1 MDNTDFLDRYAGQ
14 LRESFAP
21 LVPKGR
27 PVALVDFP
35 DSSNCGDHAVWLG
48 EKRLLTDLDAP
59 ATYACSAQS
68 YNREEMAA
76 KIGDGTIFVHGGGD
90 FGHRYALHHEF
101 RLQVMKDFPNNK
113 IVVFP
118 LEATATDSAFLESSR
133 AVVAAHK
140 DIALFAR
147 SRTTQT
153 LLRGYF
159 GDTAKIAL
167 APDMAFLLGAQTRL
181 AEPSFDVVWIARTDQ
196 SRANDQ
202 SEVATRLSSQP
213 AEKLSLPPFPDGIE
227 MNLVIK
233 QRPTAVMLTD
243 WFALFFE
250 NDQHRTAMAA
260 LAFDTRSQV
269 YFSRALYMLSLGRV
283 AVTDRLHGHLF
294 CLQLGIPHI
303 LLNDETGKN
312 WSFYESWSR
321 ESGLCRIAASAT
333 EAWTLARNAAGR
345 VKESKEPRSDTWRW

>member
-1 MDNTDFLDRYAGQ
+1 MDHAALIARYAGQ
-14 LRESFAP
+14 LREAFAP
-21 LVPKGR
+21 LASQGHPA
-27 PVALVDFP
+27 ALVDFP

-48 EKRLLTDLDAP
+48 EKALLAELGAP
-59 ATYACSAQS
+59 VAYECSAQS
-68 YNREEMAA
+68 YNRDEMAA
-76 KIGDGTIFVHGGGD
+76 KIGDGVVFVHGGGS
-90 FGHRYALHHEF
+90 FGHRYALDHEF
-101 RLQVMKDFPNNK
+101 RLQVMQDFPRNR

-118 LEATATDSAFLESSR
+118 LEVTAHDNAFLESSR
-133 AVVAAHK
+133 AVLGNHK

-147 SRTTQT
+147 SRGTEM

-159 GDTAKIAL
+159 GDTAKIVL
-167 APDMAFLLGAQTRL
+167 APDMAFLLGTQARL

-213 AEKLSLPPFPDGIE
+213 AEKWSLPPFPDGIE

-250 NDQHRTAMAA
+250 SDQHRTAMAA
-260 LAFDTRSQV
+260 LDFDSRARI
-269 YFSRALYMLSLGRV
+269 YFSRALYMLSLGRAV
-283 AVTDRLHGHLF
+283 VTDRLHAHLF
-294 CLQLGIPHI
+294 CLMLGLPHI

-312 WSFYESWSR
+312 WNFYESWSR
-321 ESGLCRIAASAT
+321 ESGLCRLAGNAT
-333 EAWTLARNAAGR
+333 EAWTLARNAA
-345 VKESKEPRSDTWRW
+345 VKLKDAKDKPLEAWRW